1 MWIGTYT
8 TEPTRLARGVRRVFE
23 CEFYQTSQDTIT
35 PVVEITVPNDSPGRR
50 ARVPLMPR
58 SVYSLRDLKAALLG
72 ERAQIEKLVLR
83 CLI

>member
-1 MWIGTYT
+1 
-8 TEPTRLARGVRRVFE
+8 
-23 CEFYQTSQDTIT
+23 
-35 PVVEITVPNDSPGRR
+35 VEITVPNDSPGRR